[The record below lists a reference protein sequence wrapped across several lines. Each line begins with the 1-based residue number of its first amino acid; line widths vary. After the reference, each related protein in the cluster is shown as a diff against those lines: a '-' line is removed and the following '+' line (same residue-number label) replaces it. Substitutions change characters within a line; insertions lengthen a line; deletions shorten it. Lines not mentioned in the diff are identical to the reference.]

1 MKLVSSE
8 LRMTPIGDIP
18 RIKKLEVIG
27 VFESGISGYDEVLA
41 FIDYRLLQKIFR
53 MNENITGLGV
63 RISNPEN
70 APEIAHEFAELTDEY
85 IIRNWADENKSIFQV
100 MKLEKIGLFL
110 ILTLIIVVAAFN
122 IISGLTILIK
132 NKTKEIAILKTFS
145 HFLFVQVPFLLSIPI
160 ACILLN
166 IANDKL
172 FYLFASFG
180 IGSLILSCLG
190 SISSSMNL
198 MNQRNF
204 LLGSVIVMI
213 FSVPI
218 IIFSVGIINMEESFN
233 SLINILFGIL
243 LIVFAINPWASG
255 LCLKLS
261 LENN

>member
-1 MKLVSSE
+1 MKFLNKIIFFYYREYKLNMSGVQDILTNIIFFFVSIFIFIFS
-8 LRMTPIGDIP
+8 IGPDKETIS
-18 RIKKLEVIG
+18 LIG
-27 VFESGISGYDEVLA
+27 VGIVWTLLLLSSTLSLSKFYQDDFENGNL
-41 FIDYRLLQKIFR
+41 
-53 MNENITGLGV
+53 
-63 RISNPEN
+63 
-70 APEIAHEFAELTDEY
+70 
-85 IIRNWADENKSIFQV
+85 
-100 MKLEKIGLFL
+100 
-110 ILTLIIVVAAFN
+110 LIIHLN
-122 IISGLTILIK
+122 GLSFGF
-132 NKTKEIAILKTFS
+132 IAILKTFS

-172 FYLFASFG
+172 FYLLASFG
-180 IGSLILSCLG
+180 IASLTLSCLG

-218 IIFSVGIINMEESFN
+218 IIFSVSIINMEENFN

>member
-1 MKLVSSE
+1 MNFLSKIIFFYYREYKLNMSGVQDILTNIIFFFVSIFIFIFS
-8 LRMTPIGDIP
+8 IGPDKQTIS
-18 RIKKLEVIG
+18 IIG
-27 VFESGISGYDEVLA
+27 VGILWTLLLLSSTLSLRKFYQDDFENGNL
-41 FIDYRLLQKIFR
+41 
-53 MNENITGLGV
+53 
-63 RISNPEN
+63 
-70 APEIAHEFAELTDEY
+70 
-85 IIRNWADENKSIFQV
+85 
-100 MKLEKIGLFL
+100 
-110 ILTLIIVVAAFN
+110 LIIHLNGF
-122 IISGLTILIK
+122 SFGF
-132 NKTKEIAILKTFS
+132 IAVLKTFS
-145 HFLFVQVPFLLSIPI
+145 HFVFVQIPFLLSMPI

-180 IGSLILSCLG
+180 IGSFTLSCLG

-213 FSVPI
+213 FSVPV

>member
-1 MKLVSSE
+1 MIILNKIISFYYREYKLN
-8 LRMTPIGDIP
+8 L
-18 RIKKLEVIG
+18 
-27 VFESGISGYDEVLA
+27 SG
-41 FIDYRLLQKIFR
+41 
-53 MNENITGLGV
+53 
-63 RISNPEN
+63 
-70 APEIAHEFAELTDEY
+70 
-85 IIRNWADENKSIFQV
+85 FQD
-100 MKLEKIGLFL
+100 
-110 ILTLIIVVAAFN
+110 ILTNIVFFFVSFFIFIFSIGPDKETISIIGIGIVWTLLLLSSTLSLRKFYQDDFENGNLLIMHLNGF
-122 IISGLTILIK
+122 SFGF
-132 NKTKEIAILKTFS
+132 IAILKTFS
-145 HFLFVQVPFLLSIPI
+145 HFIFVQVPFLLSIPI

-172 FYLFASFG
+172 FYLLTSFG
-180 IGSLILSCLG
+180 IASLTLSCLG

-218 IIFSVGIINMEESFN
+218 IIFSVSIINMEENFN

-261 LENN
+261 LENS

>member
-1 MKLVSSE
+1 MNFLNKIIFFYYREYKLNMSGVQDILTNIIFFFISIFIFIFS
-8 LRMTPIGDIP
+8 IGPD
-18 RIKKLEVIG
+18 KEVISLIG
-27 VFESGISGYDEVLA
+27 VGMIWTLLLLSSTLSLRKFYQD
-41 FIDYRLLQKIFR
+41 DY
-53 MNENITGLGV
+53 ENGNL
-63 RISNPEN
+63 
-70 APEIAHEFAELTDEY
+70 
-85 IIRNWADENKSIFQV
+85 
-100 MKLEKIGLFL
+100 
-110 ILTLIIVVAAFN
+110 LIIHLNGF
-122 IISGLTILIK
+122 SFGF
-132 NKTKEIAILKTFS
+132 IAILKTFS
-145 HFLFVQVPFLLSIPI
+145 HFVFVQIPFLLSIPI

-166 IANDKL
+166 IAYDKL

-204 LLGSVIVMI
+204 LLGSGIVMI

-218 IIFSVGIINMEESFN
+218 IIFSVGIINMEENFN